1 MTSETDNA
9 PQSTRAMRPMLLAMG
24 WRLARLVYAWLLALY
39 LIALLELGW
48 SAGFREVYAHVRSEP
63 QLATA
68 VALAV
73 LCGWFAA
80 TPASKPGQSWIYRHP
95 LFVQALVGAALA
107 LGAIAVLLR

>member
-9 PQSTRAMRPMLLAMG
+9 PRGLGPVLLAMC
-24 WRLARLVYAWLLALY
+24 WRLARLVYAWLAALY
-39 LIALLELGW
+39 FVALLELGW

-63 QLATA
+63 QLAAA

-80 TPASKPGQSWIYRHP
+80 TPASKSGESWIYRHP
-95 LFVQALVGAALA
+95 LFVHALVGAALA
-107 LGAIAVLLR
+107 IGAIAVLSR